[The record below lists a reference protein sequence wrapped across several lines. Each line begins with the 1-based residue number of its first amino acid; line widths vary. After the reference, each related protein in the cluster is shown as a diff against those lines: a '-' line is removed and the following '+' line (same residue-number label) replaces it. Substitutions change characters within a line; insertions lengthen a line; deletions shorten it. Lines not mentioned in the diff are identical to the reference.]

1 MGKLLTGAILGGLGQ
16 AYFGFQKWN
25 DENKRTQELFARQDK
40 QAKEV
45 AATRKQEIKEA
56 RWAKGIFGPG
66 EEEMAF
72 PFDDFQAD
80 RARRQELRNPK
91 PEVVDLTTFAPNGG
105 QPLMGPKNMP
115 KAKAMDL
122 STIAVSE
129 RPAARDNAT
138 IAYAAEFYSRM
149 KAQNN
154 QLSDP
159 EIWDILERNNQD
171 FSDDIKAMVRD
182 RYDNATIG
190 LQERATKMKGESL
203 SYMIN
208 PETLFRNTRFSN
220 LIKAPL
226 LQHIGNSTS
235 GAHKELVA
243 SWKISEGSA
252 TTAGRAMG
260 SVAAH
265 IKGGRVRPGVQKLFN
280 DRFVNLN
287 TKMLEDDTFTYA
299 EWQAEMRQQMGGNPT
314 DQQMLDAFVDA
325 STLKQP
331 YAVVRSLA
339 GGLTIG
345 DINPIFTPV
354 ENATAR
360 AKLHEQSASQLVTAT
375 RSIAEVGSRANV
387 EVTAAGENVRRKVSE
402 TVNKWVEGFRSLF
415 GMNLDQDR
423 TLHALDVDITDPNK
437 STDIRNNA
445 FSDMES
451 TLRQLVADGR
461 ISQGTA
467 TNQLAKLREFKK
479 GMEGNVDDETYLF
492 NFQRV
497 KLAYLYAKFIQG
509 GGGGN
514 AVSDADFQRNFDAL
528 FGQYSTIRDVVLA
541 DMLKGIGAIH
551 NDGQRALEDAQVRK
565 RHSYLLQGKQRT
577 TLSPASVQL
586 YRKKHRATQDLLDQ
600 AGYQGVA
607 QYWINTLHGGDVS
620 QASPL
625 LRAMLRSSGRKDLQM
640 NVADERGVPRPPG
653 LFSEAGDSDE
663 LVSSG
668 TPVAQRPDFVGTPA
682 PAQTTTGNTLLDEVF
697 N

>member
-1 MGKLLTGAILGGLGQ
+1 
-16 AYFGFQKWN
+16 
-25 DENKRTQELFARQDK
+25 
-40 QAKEV
+40 
-45 AATRKQEIKEA
+45 
-56 RWAKGIFGPG
+56 
-66 EEEMAF
+66 
-72 PFDDFQAD
+72 
-80 RARRQELRNPK
+80 
-91 PEVVDLTTFAPNGG
+91 
-105 QPLMGPKNMP
+105 
-115 KAKAMDL
+115 MDL
-122 STIAVSE
+122 SDLAVSE
-129 RPAARDNAT
+129 RPTAKQDAM

-154 QLSDP
+154 QLSDR
-159 EIWDILERNNQD
+159 EIWELLARNNED

-182 RYDNATIG
+182 RYNDATIG
-190 LQERATKMKGESL
+190 LQERATKMKGEAL
-203 SYMIN
+203 PYMMN

-220 LIKAPL
+220 LIKTPL
-226 LQHIGNSTS
+226 LEHIGNSTTK
-235 GAHKELVA
+235 AHKELVA

-260 SVAAH
+260 SVGAH

-287 TKMLEDDTFTYA
+287 TKMVEDDTFTYE
-299 EWQAEMRQQMGGNPT
+299 EWKAEMRQQMGGNPT

-354 ENATAR
+354 ENAKAR

-402 TVNKWVEGFRSLF
+402 TIIKWTEGFRSLF

-423 TLHALDVDITDPNK
+423 TLNALDVDITDPNK
-437 STDIRNNA
+437 STGIRDNA

-479 GMEGNVDDETYLF
+479 NMEGHVDDETYLF

-528 FGQYSTIRDVVLA
+528 FGQYSTNRDVVLA

-551 NDGQRALEDAQVRK
+551 NDGQRSLEDARVRG
-565 RHSYLLQGKQRT
+565 RHTYTLQGKQRT

-640 NVADERGVPRPPG
+640 NVAQERGVAPPPG
-653 LFSEAGDSDE
+653 LFGEEGDADE

-668 TPVAQRPDFVGTPA
+668 APVVQRPDFVGTPA
-682 PAQTTTGNTLLDEVF
+682 QTTTGNTLQDEIF

>member
-16 AYFGFQKWN
+16 AYFGFQKRN
-25 DENKRTQELFARQDK
+25 DERRQTEELFDRQDA
-40 QAKEV
+40 QAKEA
-45 AATRKQEIKEA
+45 AATRKQEVKEA
-56 RWAKGIFGPG
+56 RWAQGVFFPG
-66 EEEMAF
+66 EEKEGFAF
-72 PFDDFQAD
+72 HDLQAD
-80 RARRQELRNPK
+80 FARRQELRNPK
-91 PEVVDLTTFAPNGG
+91 AEVVDLTTFAPNGG
-105 QPLMGPKNMP
+105 QPLVGPRNMP

-122 STIAVSE
+122 SALAVSE
-129 RPAARDNAT
+129 RPTAKQDAM

-154 QLSDP
+154 QLSDR
-159 EIWDILERNNQD
+159 EIWELLARNNED

-182 RYDNATIG
+182 RYNDATIG
-190 LQERATKMKGESL
+190 LQERATKMKGEAL
-203 SYMIN
+203 PYMMN
-208 PETLFRNTRFSN
+208 PDTLFRNTRFSN

-226 LQHIGNSTS
+226 LEHIGNSTS

-260 SVAAH
+260 SVGAH

-287 TKMLEDDTFTYA
+287 TKMVEDDTFTYE
-299 EWQAEMRQQMGGNPT
+299 EWKAEMRQQMGGNPT

-331 YAVVRSLA
+331 YAAVRSLT

-345 DINPIFTPV
+345 DVNPIFTPV

-402 TVNKWVEGFRSLF
+402 TIIKWTEGFRSLF

-467 TNQLAKLREFKK
+467 ANQLAKLREFKK
-479 GMEGNVDDETYLF
+479 NMEGHVDDETYLF

-528 FGQYSTIRDVVLA
+528 FGQYSTNRDVVLA

-551 NDGQRALEDAQVRK
+551 NDGQRSLEDARVRG
-565 RHSYLLQGKQRT
+565 RHTYTLQGKQRT

-607 QYWINTLHGGDVS
+607 RYWIDTLHGGDVS

-640 NVADERGVPRPPG
+640 NVAQERGVAPPPG
-653 LFSEAGDSDE
+653 LFGEEGDADE

-668 TPVAQRPDFVGTPA
+668 APVVQRPDFVGTPA
-682 PAQTTTGNTLLDEVF
+682 QTTTGNTLQDEIF